1 MRRPDLADLER
12 GIHEFQASESASAD
26 DPASRYEQRI
36 VRNLEDVVRREHEQ
50 GESLRA
56 AGRARLALL
65 LGHEGSSE
73 QLEAELCRSIAAGG
87 LDESS
92 LALMQHLRADVMA
105 RLEIDNPRYWS
116 LEAAKSAARAG
127 ATACE

>member
-1 MRRPDLADLER
+1 MGQPRLY
-12 GIHEFQASESASAD
+12 SAAT
-26 DPASRYEQRI
+26 R
-36 VRNLEDVVRREHEQ
+36 VFTFM
-50 GESLRA
+50 
-56 AGRARLALL
+56 